1 MKTSILTLYN
11 KIQKRN
17 YNLGQAIGQKAREH
31 ARKTHDPQK
40 NLEDLMAIYGELKER
55 SR

>member
-17 YNLGQAIGQKAREH
+17 YNLGQAIGQKAH
-31 ARKTHDPQK
+31 TKTYKVSAYQNK
-40 NLEDLMAIYGELKER
+40 I
-55 SR
+55 